1 MIPKGQGT
9 RTGPPH
15 QYFWPPGVLIS
26 GYAKL
31 VSEVP
36 RCRATGLILNKFVLR
51 HWTFG
56 DIMTPWKKHVLC
68 QQFANI
74 DWRSL
79 GMHPPRRSQ
88 KQQPSYSSR
97 GILVALCVVAVSLVI
112 PFPQLWCCLARC
124 TSSWRSSPWCWM
136 MLNGLAMFSVSHVLL
151 SLDWDILGPAGRH
164 MKAEIF
170 NGRRSLRCFTCC
182 DCPISELRKSKGP
195 RVHSYCYDLC
205 GGSCR
210 AEDLEV
216 SIRGRLGDPDE
227 CLRRW
232 RNSDA
237 GYRSSTFRPIFAGS
251 HCIVRCYHAE
261 EWGMRMLKNT

>member
-9 RTGPPH
+9 GPPPPH
-15 QYFWPPGVLIS
+15 QYFWDMQSWFQRFPDAGQQAWSWANL
-26 GYAKL
+26 
-31 VSEVP
+31 
-36 RCRATGLILNKFVLR
+36 CWDTGPLAITWHGEKD
-51 HWTFG
+51 TS
-56 DIMTPWKKHVLC
+56 
-68 QQFANI
+68 FANNLPTLTG
-74 DWRSL
+74 DRSGCIHL
-79 GMHPPRRSQ
+79 EDLRSNNHHTPQ
-88 KQQPSYSSR
+88 EGFSWP
-97 GILVALCVVAVSLVI
+97 CVWLQCHWWFLS
-112 PFPQLWCCLARC
+112 PQLWCCLARC

-164 MKAEIF
+164 MKAKIF

-182 DCPISELRKSKGP
+182 DCPISELQKSKGP